1 MLRPLTYHGSRDGLS
16 ELEAVDTHSAQFAAL
31 YEELHRIADREL
43 RRSGGMVVSATT
55 LLHEAYFRVQQ
66 QSGTAFSDRRQFLA
80 YAARVMRNLIID
92 FARRNLAQKR
102 GGGFE
107 ITQLPMAVSE
117 QAADAAELERVGV
130 AIDAL
135 EAIDPE
141 LAQLVNLRFF
151 CGLTFVEIAAVRGVS
166 KRTVQRDWD
175 KARVLLQ
182 RALQGR
188 DLLDP

>member
-1 MLRPLTYHGSRDGLS
+1 MGRGAVLS
-16 ELEAVDTHSAQFAAL
+16 EFEAVDTHSAQFATL

-66 QSGTAFSDRRQFLA
+66 QSGTAFSDQKQFLA

-102 GGGFE
+102 GAGFE
-107 ITQLPMAVSE
+107 ITQLPVAVPE
-117 QAADAAELERVGV
+117 QAADTAELERVGV

-166 KRTVQRDWD
+166 KRTAQRDWD

-188 DLLDP
+188 DLLNP

>member
-1 MLRPLTYHGSRDGLS
+1 MGRGTVLS

-107 ITQLPMAVSE
+107 ITQLPMAVPE
-117 QAADAAELERVGV
+117 QAADAAELERVSV

-188 DLLDP
+188 DLLNP

>member
-1 MLRPLTYHGSRDGLS
+1 MSEFEAIDPHG
-16 ELEAVDTHSAQFAAL
+16 TQFAAL

-66 QSGTAFSDRRQFLA
+66 QSGTAFSDQRQFLA

-107 ITQLPMAVSE
+107 ITQLPLAVPE
-117 QAADAAELERVGV
+117 QAADAAELERVAV
-130 AIDAL
+130 AVDAL

-151 CGLTFVEIAAVRGVS
+151 CGLTFAEIAAVRGVS

-182 RALQGR
+182 RALRGR

>member
-1 MLRPLTYHGSRDGLS
+1 MLHPLTTMGRGAVLS
-16 ELEAVDTHSAQFAAL
+16 EFEAVDTHSAQFAAL

-43 RRSGGMVVSATT
+43 RRSGGVVVSATT

-66 QSGTAFSDRRQFLA
+66 QSGTALSNQKQFLA

-107 ITQLPMAVSE
+107 ITQLPIAVPE

-151 CGLTFVEIAAVRGVS
+151 CGLTFVEIAALRDVS

-175 KARVLLQ
+175 KARLLLQ

-188 DLLDP
+188 DLLNP